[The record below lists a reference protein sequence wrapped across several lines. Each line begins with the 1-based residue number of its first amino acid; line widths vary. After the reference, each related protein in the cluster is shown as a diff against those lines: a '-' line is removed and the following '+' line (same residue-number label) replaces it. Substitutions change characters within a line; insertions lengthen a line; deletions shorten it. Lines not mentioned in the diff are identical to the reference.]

1 MELKKDH
8 VLLQGNRKLQC
19 VQACSKV
26 SCVENA
32 LSCVG
37 LSGCSFFI
45 KLLFHT

>member
-8 VLLQGNRKLQC
+8 VLLQGNRKLPC
-19 VQACSKV
+19 VQARSKV

-32 LSCVG
+32 LSCVD